1 MRSPG
6 AVASQAVAAVMPD
19 GLPVRLQPVRPE
31 DAGKVQSF
39 VRALSPQS
47 RYSRFLGALSELL
60 PHMLRRLTQPVL
72 PHEFGLLAL
81 AGGPGARSVVGMGHC
96 VLEEGSNAELAVVV
110 ADAWQRR
117 GIGTR
122 LVQALA
128 HRASGVEALRGIV
141 LAENRAMLAL
151 ARRLG
156 FRVLGNPEPGLV
168 QIEKL
173 VTPADG
179 GTGRVRATRY
189 TWSE

>member
-1 MRSPG
+1 M
-6 AVASQAVAAVMPD
+6 ASQAVAAVVRD

-47 RYSRFLGALSELL
+47 RYSRFLGAVSELL

-72 PHEFGLLAL
+72 PREFGLLAL